1 MADNH
6 DPEQIIL
13 PSEQLARSASG
24 RIPQWVIDEAHGK
37 NAEPTPWRAPANST
51 PRRRLFRVPIRVSPL
66 ALGVAGAVIIG
77 IAVSLIL
84 QYTPASR
91 LLNPTGDTNM
101 PPAGLEETLTPV
113 KVTPPKD
120 GAGHFKFMNV
130 ISSGQPITFSPCRP
144 IHYVVGRHYQPLNAH
159 VLIQQGITA
168 LSAATGLRFI
178 YDGDTDERWSASR
191 SSYQPDRYGDRWAP
205 VLITWADS
213 TEVPDFG
220 TDVLGEAGPF
230 TESLSTGEEA
240 YVSGQVAL
248 STSAFTD
255 IANQRDQVDQLGILE
270 HELAH
275 LVGLDHVSD
284 DKQIMFPSLNSD
296 IHDYQSGDLAGL
308 AALGQ
313 GPCQPNL

>member
-1 MADNH
+1 MMLLIDAAFTRVLYVQQGKH
-6 DPEQIIL
+6 HTDPL
-13 PSEQLARSASG
+13 TLWLA
-24 RIPQWVIDEAHGK
+24 
-37 NAEPTPWRAPANST
+37 
-51 PRRRLFRVPIRVSPL
+51 
-66 ALGVAGAVIIG
+66 
-77 IAVSLIL
+77 
-84 QYTPASR
+84 
-91 LLNPTGDTNM
+91 
-101 PPAGLEETLTPV
+101 AGLLIGPLIVTRFDLVPGV
-113 KVTPPKD
+113 LVALAVLWLSKVTPPKD

-130 ISSGQPITFSPCRP
+130 TSSGQPITFSPCRP
-144 IHYVVGRHYQPLNAH
+144 IHFVVGRHYQPLNAH

-178 YDGDTDERWSASR
+178 YDGDTDERSSDSR

-284 DKQIMFPSLNSD
+284 TNQIMFPSLNSN